1 MLNSLNAYYLSR
13 GKDHVI
19 QDVGARR
26 KRSLERLSLCVRS
39 RLCGRCVFHR
49 AESVGGLRSSATGLT
64 GVFDRRAVSRSFPV
78 SAVAAMRL
86 RAVRGDD
93 ETPAGAGCCCCC
105 CCGGGGGG
113 DGAAELSDEVMS
125 TRYLKY
131 PAFALS
137 GGNKRKLAVVL
148 ANTGCPDLL
157 LLDEPTTGFISP
169 FNSQFVCL

>member
-1 MLNSLNAYYLSR
+1 MLIIYPGGKTTLFKTLVLGENVPSKGSASVSGLDCVADAFSIGQKALVGYVPQQQGLLEYLTVEQS
-13 GKDHVI
+13 
-19 QDVGARR
+19 VGLF
-26 KRSLERLSLCVRS
+26 RSLRS
-39 RLCGRCVFHR
+39 RPCGFGQC
-49 AESVGGLRSSATGLT
+49 AGTTLS
-64 GVFDRRAVSRSFPV
+64 
-78 SAVAAMRL
+78 
-86 RAVRGDD
+86 
-93 ETPAGAGCCCCC
+93 PAGAGCCCCC